1 MIKFKEKER
10 HLMKNRRYIKN
21 FKNIENIK
29 KKCLACRKV
38 NERSLKRLK
47 NKGYRDFIA
56 KVKSKKESDDKI
68 LENLELSYLNAGI

>member
-1 MIKFKEKER
+1 
-10 HLMKNRRYIKN
+10 MKNVNYIKN

-29 KKCLACRKV
+29 KKRLACKKA
-38 NERSLKRLK
+38 NEISLKFLK

-56 KVKSKKESDDKI
+56 KVKNKQQSDDKI

>member
-1 MIKFKEKER
+1 
-10 HLMKNRRYIKN
+10 MKNKNYIKN

-29 KKCLACRKV
+29 KRRLACKKA
-38 NERSLKRLK
+38 NKEALERSK

-56 KVKSKKESDDKI
+56 KVKSKRQSDDEI

>member
-1 MIKFKEKER
+1 
-10 HLMKNRRYIKN
+10 MKNINYIKN

-29 KKCLACRKV
+29 KKRLGCKKANKEAL
-38 NERSLKRLK
+38 ERLK

-56 KVKSKKESDDKI
+56 KVKSKKESDDEI